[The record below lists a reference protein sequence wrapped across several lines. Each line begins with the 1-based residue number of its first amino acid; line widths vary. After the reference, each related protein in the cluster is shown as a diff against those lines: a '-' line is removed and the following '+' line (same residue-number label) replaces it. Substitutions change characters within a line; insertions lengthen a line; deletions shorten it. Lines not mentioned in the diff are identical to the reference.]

1 MTTSTVTAAEIRAAG
16 GLAKWMALQ
25 GRLSRPSLAPG
36 RGEPKAAKRQP
47 RGTQDGGSRMNKW
60 EARYADRLQA
70 MQAAGD
76 VAGFDFEALKFNLG
90 HRCWYCPDFVVTLPG
105 GRIECHEVKGFM
117 RDDAAVKIKAA
128 ARRFPAITFRLAR
141 IAKGAWVVTEIPR

>member
-1 MTTSTVTAAEIRAAG
+1 MTTPTVTAAEIRAAG

-25 GRLSRPSLAPG
+25 GRRTRGNATPG
-36 RGEPKAAKRQP
+36 RGEPKAVKNESGAVL
-47 RGTQDGGSRMNKW
+47 GSVSRMNKW

-76 VAGFDFEALKFNLG
+76 VAGFDFEVLKFNLG

-117 RDDAAVKIKAA
+117 RDDAAVKLKSA
-128 ARRFPAITFRLAR
+128 ARRFPAFRFQIGRAH
-141 IAKGAWVVTEIPR
+141 V